1 MIKTTRWASY
11 FCALWNNQNMT
22 RQQSSISEDIPL
34 FMKKEELKLTRRFV
48 KFRAGRE

>member
-22 RQQSSISEDIPL
+22 LQQSSISEDIPL
-34 FMKKEELKLTRRFV
+34 FMKLKELKI